1 MNTLPSMTGRKSL
14 LARSLFIALPLLS
27 TPLFASTVDAVESV
41 PYWYENANYRQAT
54 PTLEQV
60 LGYASGER
68 ISSPEAI
75 HTYFRALVQAHPEQI
90 KMLEYARTWEGRP
103 LFYVAIS
110 SAENIAKLA
119 HLEENMRRLADP
131 RTTNTNEAKK
141 IIAEQPSS
149 VWIASSV
156 HGNEISPADSAM
168 ATAWHLLANQDNDTK
183 ELLANTVIYFD
194 PLQNPDGRARFVSR
208 YYATLGL
215 VAADDRISAEHN
227 EPWPNGRTNHY
238 LFDMN
243 RDWLTL
249 TQPETKGRI
258 RSLLQTFPLMF
269 VDSHEMGGDSPYYF
283 TPEAHP
289 YNPYITQP
297 QREALHWVGEHNAKH
312 FDSYGYDYYT
322 REIFD
327 AFYPGYGA
335 SWPLY
340 HGSIAMTYEVGSSR
354 GHHFRTQDGETLTYA
369 DTIQKN
375 FVAYM
380 ATIETAKERRE
391 ELLERFYQ
399 YRSDA
404 VTAGGKGDVRS
415 YIFPNKR
422 DLAGNRK
429 LMSVLV
435 EQGIEVEQA
444 TSNFSACRTRYD
456 EGAYIV
462 NANQPSYQ
470 LIRTLLDKEVPMDAD
485 FIAEQERLRAN
496 NLPDQIYDVTAWSL
510 PLQFNLDV
518 NVCNRNVNVQ
528 AEAVPAQ
535 RIKPG
540 LIDNPDAKY
549 GFFAAWG
556 DMNTGRL
563 LTAALR
569 EGLLVR
575 SSDLAFTDKTGKTYP
590 AGSLIIPRA
599 GNPENLTTILTE
611 FAETS
616 GAQLYGSDSSWMQA
630 GPNPGSGNVKRIHAP
645 EIAMLWDEPTN
656 VLSAGST
663 RFIIEREFN
672 YPVTA
677 IRADR
682 MKRADLS
689 RYHVIVLPGSGWNG
703 YEQALGESGREHLRQ
718 WVQNGGVLV
727 TLGNATRFAVAGETP
742 LLASRIEPK
751 AQVDGLVPLEQD
763 NGTII
768 ADQEDLQRYVRNPK
782 TNPDWV
788 AGVLLRADVDQE
800 HWLTAGIH
808 TQLHSIF
815 TGTDMYAPL
824 RITDGRNV
832 VSFSNQE
839 QVLAS
844 GYMWQENHEQV
855 AHKPLL
861 MVQPEGR
868 GMVIS
873 FTQEPNYRAYMDGMH
888 VLLMNA
894 IFRASAH
901 ATPLR

>member
-1 MNTLPSMTGRKSL
+1 MNTLPPTTLCQSL
-14 LARSLFIALPLLS
+14 SVRSLFVALSLPLLASTALAAEPLPHWYDATHYRQS
-27 TPLFASTVDAVESV
+27 TPTI
-41 PYWYENANYRQAT
+41 
-54 PTLEQV
+54 EQV
-60 LGYASGER
+60 LGYAAGTR

-75 HTYFRALVQAHPEQI
+75 YNYFRALVQAHPDQI
-90 KMLEYARTWEGRP
+90 KMVEYARTWENRP
-103 LFYVAIS
+103 LFYVVIS
-110 SAENIAKLA
+110 SSENIANLA
-119 HLEENMRRLADP
+119 NLEKNMRALADP
-131 RTTNTNEAKK
+131 RSTNSNNAKK
-141 IIAEQPSS
+141 IFAKQPAS

-156 HGNEISPADSAM
+156 HGNEISPADSSM
-168 ATAWHLLANQDNDTK
+168 VTAWHLLANQNNDTK
-183 ELLANTVIYFD
+183 EILDNTIIYLD

-208 YYATLGL
+208 YYATIGL
-215 VAADDRISAEHN
+215 VPADDRISAEHN

-243 RDWLTL
+243 RDWLTF
-249 TQPETKGRI
+249 TQPETQGRI
-258 RSLLQTFPLMF
+258 RSLLQTFPLIF

-289 YNPYITQP
+289 YNPFITQP

-312 FDSYGYDYYT
+312 FDQNGIDYYT

-354 GHHFRTQDGETLTYA
+354 GHQFRTKDGETLTYA
-369 DTIQKN
+369 DTIQRN
-375 FVAYM
+375 FIAYM
-380 ATIETAKERRE
+380 ATIETANTRRE
-391 ELLERFYQ
+391 ELLERFYD
-399 YRSDA
+399 YRSNA
-404 VTAGGKGDVRS
+404 VAAGNKGDVRS
-415 YIFPNKR
+415 YIFPNTR
-422 DLAGNRK
+422 DLAGHRK

-435 EQGIEVEQA
+435 EHGIEVEQA
-444 TSNFSACRTRYD
+444 TSHFTACRTRY
-456 EGAYIV
+456 EQGAYIV
-462 NANQPSYQ
+462 NANQPSHQ
-470 LIRTLLDKEVPMDAD
+470 LIRTLLDKHVPMDAD
-485 FIAEQERLRAN
+485 FITEQERLRAN

-510 PLQFNLDV
+510 PLQFNLDM
-518 NVCNRNVNVQ
+518 NSCNRTVSVQ
-528 AEAVPAQ
+528 AETVPAQ

-540 LIDNPDAKY
+540 QLDNPAATY
-549 GFFAAWG
+549 GYFAPWG

-575 SSDLAFTDKTGKTYP
+575 SSDLAFTDKSGKSYP

-599 GNPENLTTILTE
+599 GNPDNLTTILTE
-611 FAETS
+611 LATS
-616 GAQLYGSDSSWMQA
+616 TGAHLQGTDSSWMQA
-630 GPNPGSGNVKRIHAP
+630 GPNPGSNNVKRMHAP

-689 RYHVIVLPGSGWNG
+689 RYHVIILPGSGWSG

-718 WVQNGGVLV
+718 WVQNGGVLL
-727 TLGNATRFAVAGETP
+727 TLGNATRYAVSGSSP

-751 AQVDGLVPLEQD
+751 AQVDDLVPLAQD
-763 NGTII
+763 KGTII
-768 ADQEDLQRYVRNPK
+768 ADHEDLQRYVRNPK
-782 TNPDWV
+782 TSPDWV

-808 TQLHSIF
+808 TELHSIF
-815 TGTDMYAPL
+815 TGADMYAPL

-832 VSFSNQE
+832 VNFSNKE

-855 AHKPLL
+855 AHKPLV
-861 MVQPEGR
+861 MVQPQGR

-894 IFRASAH
+894 IFRASAY

>member
-1 MNTLPSMTGRKSL
+1 
-14 LARSLFIALPLLS
+14 
-27 TPLFASTVDAVESV
+27 
-41 PYWYENANYRQAT
+41 
-54 PTLEQV
+54 
-60 LGYASGER
+60 
-68 ISSPEAI
+68 
-75 HTYFRALVQAHPEQI
+75 
-90 KMLEYARTWEGRP
+90 
-103 LFYVAIS
+103 
-110 SAENIAKLA
+110 
-119 HLEENMRRLADP
+119 
-131 RTTNTNEAKK
+131 
-141 IIAEQPSS
+141 
-149 VWIASSV
+149 
-156 HGNEISPADSAM
+156 
-168 ATAWHLLANQDNDTK
+168 
-183 ELLANTVIYFD
+183 
-194 PLQNPDGRARFVSR
+194 
-208 YYATLGL
+208 
-215 VAADDRISAEHN
+215 
-227 EPWPNGRTNHY
+227 
-238 LFDMN
+238 
-243 RDWLTL
+243 
-249 TQPETKGRI
+249 
-258 RSLLQTFPLMF
+258 
-269 VDSHEMGGDSPYYF
+269 
-283 TPEAHP
+283 
-289 YNPYITQP
+289 
-297 QREALHWVGEHNAKH
+297 LHWVGEHNAKH
-312 FDSYGYDYYT
+312 FDNYGIDYYT

-354 GHHFRTQDGETLTYA
+354 GHVFRTKDGETLTYA
-369 DTIQKN
+369 DTIQRN
-375 FVAYM
+375 FVAFM
-380 ATIETAKERRE
+380 ATIETASSRRE
-391 ELLERFYQ
+391 ALLDRFYS
-399 YRSDA
+399 YRSEA
-404 VTAGGKGDVRS
+404 IEAGSKGDVRS
-415 YIFPNKR
+415 YIFPNTR

-435 EQGIEVEQA
+435 EQGIEVQQA
-444 TSNFSACRTRYD
+444 STDFTACRTRYS

-485 FIAEQERLRAN
+485 FLVEQERLRAN

-510 PLQFNLDV
+510 PLQFNVDM
-518 NVCNRNVNVQ
+518 NSCNRNLNVQ
-528 AEAVPAQ
+528 AEPVPAQ
-535 RIKPG
+535 RIQPG
-540 LIDNPDAKY
+540 QLLNPEASY

-569 EGLLVR
+569 QGLLVR
-575 SSDLAFTDKTGKTYP
+575 SSDLPFTDKTGTNYP

-599 GNPENLTTILTE
+599 GNPENLTAVLTE
-611 FAETS
+611 LAQST
-616 GAQLYGSDSSWMQA
+616 GAYIQGTDSSWMQA
-630 GPNPGSGNVKRIHAP
+630 GPNPGSNNVKRMHAP

-682 MKRADLS
+682 MKRSDLS
-689 RYHVIVLPGSGWNG
+689 RYQVIIIPNSGWSG
-703 YEQALGESGREHLRQ
+703 YEHALGESGREHLRQ
-718 WVQNGGVLV
+718 WVQNGGVLLA
-727 TLGNATRFAVAGETP
+727 LGNATRFAVGGETP

-751 AQVDGLVPLEQD
+751 AQVDGLVPLAQE
-763 NGTII
+763 GGAII
-768 ADQEDLQRYVRNPK
+768 TDQEDLQRYVRNPK
-782 TNPDWV
+782 TSPDWV

-808 TQLHSIF
+808 TELHSIF
-815 TGTDMYAPL
+815 TGADMYTPL

-832 VSFSNQE
+832 VSFSNKE

-855 AHKPLL
+855 AHKPLV
-861 MVQPEGR
+861 MVQAQGR